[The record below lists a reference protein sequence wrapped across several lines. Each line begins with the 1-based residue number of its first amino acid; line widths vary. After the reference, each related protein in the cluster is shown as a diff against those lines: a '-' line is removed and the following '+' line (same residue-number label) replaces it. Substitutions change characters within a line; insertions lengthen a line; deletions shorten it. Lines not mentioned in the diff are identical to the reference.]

1 MPLEVITNLKRQY
14 LVKRIKESNLSL
26 LDYPHCSQM
35 GYILK
40 LAKDEFFFS
49 APEVV
54 DDCFHTFKH
63 VIELDEDLYQGLGKI
78 ALDESSDEY
87 EPPSNKSYNSLNLL
101 EYEPQSS
108 DDEGSSTSS
117 SKKDDLT
124 DFFTNNTSISTS
136 SRSDDDPFTNNTSIS
151 TSLRSDDDPFAHL
164 VE

>member
-54 DDCFHTFKH
+54 DDCFHTLKH
-63 VIELDEDLYQGLGKI
+63 VIELDEDLYQGL
-78 ALDESSDEY
+78 E
-87 EPPSNKSYNSLNLL
+87 NKSEDKRLGLNCFGKPIRCFICHSF
-101 EYEPQSS
+101 EHVQKDCDRKYKGPDGSFTKKSS
-108 DDEGSSTSS
+108 G
-117 SKKDDLT
+117 
-124 DFFTNNTSISTS
+124 NNM
-136 SRSDDDPFTNNTSIS
+136 
-151 TSLRSDDDPFAHL
+151 
-164 VE
+164 